1 LRVLKSDRKDGTLSA
16 VPTGPEDLWL
26 LFNFVKP
33 GDRVV
38 ARTYRVL
45 RVGSE
50 DKSEKVR
57 KPMTV
62 RIVVSKRSLDLPS
75 AKLNLTGTVE
85 LAPEEAEGVKGRSH
99 TITIEPGKQV
109 AVLKA
114 AEDPIAWEL
123 LKRARGSQKKVII
136 LSIEY
141 GNAAIGVFS
150 DSGSLETQDIQHNIS
165 GKENLEGRRKD
176 TVDFFKRVASALEG
190 LADRTGAQIA
200 LVGPGFAKDDFMVH
214 LEGSNPALRSK
225 IAHVGTSTSG
235 TAAGVMEAVK
245 SGALTKFLRD
255 LRFSQESL
263 LVEEVL
269 KRLGKE
275 PGTVALGLA
284 EVSQSSAS
292 GAVSHLLVLESMFQ
306 ELSADPMEL
315 ESILRSVQKSAG
327 EVTFVSPRHEGGE
340 KLKSL
345 GCIAALL
352 RYPFFQRESR

>member
-1 LRVLKSDRKDGTLSA
+1 M
-16 VPTGPEDLWL
+16 PTGPEDLWL
-26 LFNFVKP
+26 LFNFVQP

-38 ARTYRVL
+38 ARTSRVF

-50 DKSEKVR
+50 EKSEKIR

-62 RIVVSKRSLDLPS
+62 RIVISKKSLDLPS
-75 AKLNLTGTVE
+75 SKLNLTGTVE
-85 LAPEEAEGVKGRSH
+85 LAPENAEGVKGRSH
-99 TITIEPGKQV
+99 TIAIEPGKKV

-114 AEDPIAWEL
+114 AEDPVAWEL
-123 LKRARGSQKKVII
+123 LKRARGSQRKVII
-136 LSIEY
+136 LAMEY

-150 DSGSLETQDIQHNIS
+150 DSGSLETQEVQHNIS
-165 GKENLEGRRKD
+165 GKENLEERRKD
-176 TVDFFKRVASALEG
+176 IVDFFKRVASTLEE
-190 LADRTGAQIA
+190 LVNRTGAQIA
-200 LVGPGFAKDDFMVH
+200 LVGPGFAKDDFMVY
-214 LEGSNPALRSK
+214 LERSNPALRSK
-225 IAHVGTSTSG
+225 IAHLGSSTSG

-245 SGALTKFLRD
+245 SGTLTKFLRD

-275 PGTVALGLA
+275 PGTVALGLT

-292 GAVSHLLVLESMFQ
+292 GAVGHLLVLESVFQ
-306 ELSADPMEL
+306 EVSVDPREL
-315 ESILRSVQKSAG
+315 ESILRSVQKSDG
-327 EVTFVSPRHEGGE
+327 EVTFVSPRHEGGQ

-352 RYPFFQRESR
+352 RYPFFQRGSR